1 MDTERHSPAR
11 LAWLGTSAK
20 LYHGDRSVYEIK
32 AQLGARSEF
41 CDPFL
46 TP

>member
-1 MDTERHSPAR
+1 MDTERHLPA
-11 LAWLGTSAK
+11 LEAWLGTSAK
-20 LYHGDRSVYEIK
+20 LYHGDRCVYEIK

-41 CDPFL
+41 SDPFL